1 MPYGDSITITIPAQ
15 TPEPVPSET
24 DFMSE
29 IFVHDLTHADIADAF
44 LALKGVGSLVAD
56 PTVSRYAF
64 HDGKRV
70 WYEYDPATGWKRA
83 RTPMKAISEV
93 VAALCVTVPMKSE
106 FDAKLVVDENFKLGH
121 TNADVAK
128 RRDAT
133 RKLRGRW
140 MSAQTFESS
149 LKVAAQSAT
158 VVIWDTAFPDYL
170 GLPDCEVV
178 ALRSGDTFPNHAEMF
193 ITKTTG
199 AQPAAQ
205 PSAEWETFV
214 SEICEGDQDLVDG
227 LQLWIGASVY
237 RGNPVNK
244 FHVLYGEGGSGKST
258 FVNTIQ
264 AALGDYANSADPSIF
279 TAQRGSQHPV
289 MLAPFIDAHFTI
301 LPELANGA
309 LRSDILKAV
318 TGADSISFRE
328 MHGRPQTVKPNAT
341 LWFTANELPAPTS
354 VDQAIKRRVMVWPM
368 DAIPKRENIG
378 LGATLQSPQHL
389 GGVLRWVLDGAK
401 RYAEYEAKGE
411 RLPIPEK
418 VQLAND
424 EYFNE
429 VDTVGAWLEACTV
442 DTGETSAKDLYNSY
456 TEWAEGE
463 SVFVSKRRAWG
474 LYMSR
479 KLTRQHTREGD
490 VYPIGILLSR

>member
-15 TPEPVPSET
+15 TPEPVPHET
-24 DFMSE
+24 AFMSE

-44 LALKGVGSLVAD
+44 LALKGVGSLIAD

-93 VAALCVTVPMKSE
+93 IAAMCVAVPMKSE
-106 FDAKLVVDENFKLGH
+106 INATFTVSKDD
-121 TNADVAK
+121 ADVAK
-128 RRDAT
+128 RREAT
-133 RKLRGRW
+133 RKLRARW
-140 MSAQTFESS
+140 MSKQTFDSS
-149 LKVAAQSAT
+149 LSVAAQSAT
-158 VVIWDTAFPDYL
+158 VDFWDTEFPDYL

-178 ALRSGDTFPNHAEMF
+178 ALKDGNIYTNHAEMF
-193 ITKTTG
+193 ITKTLG
-199 AQPAAQ
+199 AEPAAE
-205 PSAEWETFV
+205 PSTEWLKFV
-214 SEICEGDQDLVDG
+214 SEICEGDQDLIDG

-237 RGNPVNK
+237 RGNPANK

-279 TAQRGSQHPV
+279 TAKRGSQHPV

-301 LPELANGA
+301 LPELASGA

-341 LWFTANELPAPTS
+341 LWFTANELPVPTS
-354 VDQAIKRRVMVWPM
+354 VDQALKRRVMVWPM

-401 RYAEYEAKGE
+401 RYAEAEGE

-456 TEWAEGE
+456 TKWAEGE
-463 SVFVSKRRAWG
+463 SVFVSKRHAWG
-474 LYMSR
+474 RYMSR
-479 KLTRQHTREGD
+479 KHTRQHTRERD